1 MANQHSVTLNWNVDA
16 GATSYNVYR
25 GLTAGGEGTTPYA
38 TGLTVTTFTD
48 NAVTG
53 GTTYFYYVTAV
64 GTGGESAGSAEVS
77 AQIPIPP
84 NPPTGLSV
92 TVH

>member
-1 MANQHSVTLNWNVDA
+1 MSHSVTLNWNMDA
-16 GATSYNVYR
+16 GANSFNVYR
-25 GLTAGGEGTTPYA
+25 GTTAGGEGTTPYA
-38 TGLTVTTFTD
+38 AGISGTSFTD
-48 NAVTG
+48 NSVTS

-77 AQIPIPP
+77 AQIPTPP
-84 NPPTGLSV
+84 SPPTGITV